1 MSEKMYLSRSL
12 DKSIL
17 ERADCGGAIT
27 SILKYVLEEGVVDGV
42 VTVRARAGDMYS
54 GVPVLIAEPK
64 DLIGTAGSLHCST
77 PNIPRFVK
85 EYLDGA
91 SSMKLAVVGKPCDVR
106 AIIELQKRKQIS
118 SDNVILIGVNCTG
131 TLSPTTAK
139 QMFVQE
145 FGVDPN
151 EVERVDI
158 DDGSLITFLKDGSA
172 KSKDLLE
179 LEEKGF
185 GRRENCRRCEINIP
199 VFADLACG
207 KWGTEGEDEKA
218 TFIEVCSEKG
228 MTLVD
233 GAAKGGFIE
242 VVQPEKGSIQVREQK
257 DKTEIERATGW
268 RKRDFEPLLA
278 LNPLERLKYWIS
290 EFDKCIKCYGCR
302 DACPICY
309 CESCLLEANRG
320 FVQGGEIPPEAS
332 FPITRL
338 AHVADSC
345 VNCGQCQDACPMELP
360 LSKLFSLLNSNLCS
374 VFEYTPGLDVEQ
386 GPPMITARIEE
397 LQMDDT
403 FLDIPSM
410 NRMLQGKS

>member
-1 MSEKMYLSRSL
+1 
-12 DKSIL
+12 
-17 ERADCGGAIT
+17 
-27 SILKYVLEEGVVDGV
+27 
-42 VTVRARAGDMYS
+42 
-54 GVPVLIAEPK
+54 
-64 DLIGTAGSLHCST
+64 
-77 PNIPRFVK
+77 
-85 EYLDGA
+85 
-91 SSMKLAVVGKPCDVR
+91 
-106 AIIELQKRKQIS
+106 
-118 SDNVILIGVNCTG
+118 
-131 TLSPTTAK
+131 
-139 QMFVQE
+139 MFVQE
-145 FGVDPN
+145 FGIDPN
-151 EVERVDI
+151 EVEKLDI
-158 DDGSLITFLKDGSA
+158 DEGNITALLKDGSK

-207 KWGTEGEDEKA
+207 KWGTEAEVEKA

-228 MTLVD
+228 KKLID
-233 GAAKGGFIE
+233 GAEKGGFIE
-242 VVQPEKGSIQVREQK
+242 VVQPDRRSIQVRQKK
-257 DKTEIERATGW
+257 DKTETERAISW
-268 RKRDFEPLLA
+268 RVRDFEPLLA
-278 LNPLERLKYWIS
+278 LDPLERLEYWVS

-309 CESCLLEANRG
+309 CDNCLLEASRG
-320 FVQGGEIPPEAS
+320 FVHAGEIPPEAA

-386 GPPMITARIEE
+386 GPPLITARIEE
-397 LQMDDT
+397 LQVEDT
-403 FLDIPSM
+403 FLDLPSM